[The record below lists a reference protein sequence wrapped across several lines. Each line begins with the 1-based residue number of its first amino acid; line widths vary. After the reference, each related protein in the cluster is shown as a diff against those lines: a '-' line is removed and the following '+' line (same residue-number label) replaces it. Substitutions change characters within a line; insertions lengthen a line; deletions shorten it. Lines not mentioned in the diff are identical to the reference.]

1 MLSYFALV
9 VNRRADVEHRLGR
22 IYHRPI
28 VAAVL
33 LLEKTHLLLTGLLLD
48 LVCSFYVYHFF
59 LEFFQK
65 LIYSWLIYS

>member
-22 IYHRPI
+22 IDHGPV
-28 VAAVL
+28 VAAIL
-33 LLEKTHLLLTGLLLD
+33 LLEKTHLLLAGLLLD
-48 LVCSFYVYHFF
+48 LVSSLYVYHFF

-65 LIYSWLIYS
+65 LIYSWLIHS